1 MHPHARC
8 TLKFLWRGDIRRT
21 GSCHRQNTCR
31 FGKADSSTA
40 VIRSPASSQTLTV
53 VTCCFVRQGKHI
65 IVLWY
70 SIIMHLRRQPV
81 LPKNSRLW
89 LYLYP
94 KEFVAWEEADVRPLY
109 LLMQIGH
116 HIARLRDKGI
126 LSDGESVLMAQE
138 VKTLTQ
144 IFGTMEAVRDTPT
157 IPFVYYQFCNWMAL
171 LYCLTG
177 PCHAAPDC

>member
-1 MHPHARC
+1 MRFCALVLQC
-8 TLKFLWRGDIRRT
+8 ICDVTLV
-21 GSCHRQNTCR
+21 S
-31 FGKADSSTA
+31 
-40 VIRSPASSQTLTV
+40 
-53 VTCCFVRQGKHI
+53 QGKHI

-109 LLMQIGH
+109 LILQIGH

-126 LSDGESVLMAQE
+126 LSDGESIMMAQE
-138 VKTLTQ
+138 VKTLTR

-177 PCHAAPDC
+177 RLCYAAHALQSAGGVGVPITQIRRLHAPRTQAKRCHGRQTCL